1 MDKRKIGNMVVS
13 SIGLGCMG
21 LSHASGAPT
30 GKKEAA
36 EILCQ
41 AVDLG
46 YTLFDTAECYTGVNS
61 DGLISY
67 NEELVGEA
75 LRTIRDKIVLATK
88 YGVQHGGDHL
98 ILDSRPSTIRKSVD
112 ESLKRLGTDYIDLYY
127 QHRIDP
133 KVEPETVA
141 ETMGA
146 LIKEGKIR
154 SWGISETTEDY
165 LRRAHAI
172 CPVAAIQNRYSMM
185 ARWHESLFSTVEELG
200 VAFVAFSPMANG
212 FLTGQY
218 DQTTKFE
225 EGADFRSRMPQFT
238 ADGVEKS
245 RELLEILNQLA
256 SEKKATPAQISL
268 AWMLCKKPWIIPIPG
283 SRKPKRLKE
292 NLDAAYVKLTDKEIK
307 VIDTKLDQMEFIVF
321 GGH

>member
-30 GKKEAA
+30 GKKEAG
-36 EILCQ
+36 EILRQ

-61 DGLISY
+61 DGSISY

-238 ADGVEKS
+238 ADGVEQS

>member
-30 GKKEAA
+30 GKKEAG
-36 EILCQ
+36 EILRQ

-61 DGLISY
+61 DGSISY

-75 LRTIRDKIVLATK
+75 LRPIRDKIVLATK

-141 ETMGA
+141 ETMGS

-238 ADGVEKS
+238 ADGVEQS

>member
-30 GKKEAA
+30 GKKEAG
-36 EILCQ
+36 EILRQ

-61 DGLISY
+61 DGSISY

-75 LRTIRDKIVLATK
+75 LRPIRDKIVLATK

-133 KVEPETVA
+133 KVEP
-141 ETMGA
+141 
-146 LIKEGKIR
+146 
-154 SWGISETTEDY
+154 
-165 LRRAHAI
+165 
-172 CPVAAIQNRYSMM
+172 
-185 ARWHESLFSTVEELG
+185 
-200 VAFVAFSPMANG
+200 
-212 FLTGQY
+212 
-218 DQTTKFE
+218 
-225 EGADFRSRMPQFT
+225 
-238 ADGVEKS
+238 
-245 RELLEILNQLA
+245 
-256 SEKKATPAQISL
+256 
-268 AWMLCKKPWIIPIPG
+268 
-283 SRKPKRLKE
+283 
-292 NLDAAYVKLTDKEIK
+292 
-307 VIDTKLDQMEFIVF
+307 
-321 GGH
+321 

>member
-1 MDKRKIGNMVVS
+1 
-13 SIGLGCMG
+13 
-21 LSHASGAPT
+21 
-30 GKKEAA
+30 
-36 EILCQ
+36 
-41 AVDLG
+41 
-46 YTLFDTAECYTGVNS
+46 
-61 DGLISY
+61 
-67 NEELVGEA
+67 
-75 LRTIRDKIVLATK
+75 
-88 YGVQHGGDHL
+88 
-98 ILDSRPSTIRKSVD
+98 
-112 ESLKRLGTDYIDLYY
+112 
-127 QHRIDP
+127 
-133 KVEPETVA
+133 
-141 ETMGA
+141 MGA
-146 LIKEGKIR
+146 VIKEGKIR

-238 ADGVEKS
+238 ADGVEQS